1 MVLLARLF
9 GMEEEEAMG
18 ALSSLDSILTGRLRG
33 TGGAG
38 MSQLPSQRERRRYV
52 LVKFE
57 PEGISPDPREVYAAV
72 AEACTSL
79 WGDTESS
86 EISPSVM
93 AWEGHAIIRCRRGTE
108 EKLITAVSTIT
119 RIGGEQVALR
129 TITTSG
135 TLHAIRSRR
144 YPGRILWEKKVA
156 IGGRAFLAR
165 AYPGQKVDLIEKGI
179 KGQEMLFFAD
189 EDGEVR

>member
-1 MVLLARLF
+1 
-9 GMEEEEAMG
+9 
-18 ALSSLDSILTGRLRG
+18 
-33 TGGAG
+33 

-52 LVKFE
+52 LVRFL
-57 PEGISPDPREVYAAV
+57 PEGISLDPRDVYAAV

-79 WGDTESS
+79 WGDTVSS

-93 AWEGHAIIRCRRGTE
+93 AWEGHAIIRCRRGSE
-108 EKLITAVSTIT
+108 ERLITAVSTIT
-119 RIGGEQVALR
+119 RVGDERVALR

-144 YPGRILWEKKVA
+144 YPRPEVIWERKVG
-156 IGGRAFLAR
+156 IGGRIFLAR
-165 AYPGQKVDLIEKGI
+165 AYSGQKVDLIEKGI
-179 KGQEMLFFAD
+179 KGQEMLFFAA

>member
-1 MVLLARLF
+1 
-9 GMEEEEAMG
+9 
-18 ALSSLDSILTGRLRG
+18 
-33 TGGAG
+33 

-52 LVKFE
+52 LVRFV
-57 PEGISPDPREVYAAV
+57 PEGIAPDPREVYAAV
-72 AEACTSL
+72 VEACTSL
-79 WGDTESS
+79 WGDTVSS

-108 EKLITAVSTIT
+108 EQLITAVSTIT
-119 RIGGEQVALR
+119 RVGGERIALR

-135 TLHAIRSRR
+135 TLHAIRSRM
-144 YPGRILWEKKVA
+144 YPRAELLWERKVG
-156 IGGRAFLAR
+156 IGGRVFLAR
-165 AYPGQKVDLIEKGI
+165 AYSGQKVDLIEKGI